1 MQCVTAPEQNP
12 WGDACSA
19 TLGSSLPEEK
29 QKPYPCFAFSSLVP
43 YQVHEWMSVPSS
55 SKPLLSWCL
64 CLRSSKIPPGDL
76 SEDEWRKIE
85 APGRISSRIN
95 DFLSLQLMRE
105 MNGGVAAIAKKP
117 LKDAEAGEG
126 CSGGRTAGRA
136 SRCGD
141 CPPEVHHEIVSSTLW
156 LTRYAVCLIR
166 GQGEEKAGE
175 PIAHYLALLP
185 CILLHPSPFR

>member
-1 MQCVTAPEQNP
+1 MCN
-12 WGDACSA
+12 CSRTESLGRRWFRNTWIIPTRRKA
-19 TLGSSLPEEK
+19 KTLPMVCILI
-29 QKPYPCFAFSSLVP
+29 L
-43 YQVHEWMSVPSS
+43 VHEWMSVPSS

-136 SRCGD
+136 NRCGD
-141 CPPEVHHEIVSSTLW
+141 CPPEVHHEIVSSTLR